1 MEHIK
6 NKTLCS
12 FHNPEL
18 IQSHLPHQVI
28 QVHPDGKLGHGRECM
43 RKNRVR
49 YSAQTISLLEEN
61 MAVFLTTTQWST
73 VRGGGEE
80 CMLAQLPTIWLVS
93 GPLWAVDGQWLVS
106 SAADVPISPSSL
118 RSLPMSSITKNFS
131 EDTATYLKSDEI
143 ELLRDSYCIY
153 LLVFWCM
160 GQGLK
165 LPESQLYR
173 HFRLFCKNLVQIHT
187 DSKFDAYHWVKKYES
202 TIQQM

>member
-1 MEHIK
+1 MQQI
-6 NKTLCS
+6 
-12 FHNPEL
+12 
-18 IQSHLPHQVI
+18 
-28 QVHPDGKLGHGRECM
+28 CM

-106 SAADVPISPSSL
+106 STADVPISPSSL

-131 EDTATYLKSDEI
+131 EDTATYAIIVMFILLFNYHCFRYLKSDEI

-165 LPESQLYR
+165 LPESQLYIS
-173 HFRLFCKNLVQIHT
+173 N
-187 DSKFDAYHWVKKYES
+187 
-202 TIQQM
+202 M

>member
-1 MEHIK
+1 
-6 NKTLCS
+6 
-12 FHNPEL
+12 
-18 IQSHLPHQVI
+18 
-28 QVHPDGKLGHGRECM
+28 
-43 RKNRVR
+43 
-49 YSAQTISLLEEN
+49 
-61 MAVFLTTTQWST
+61 MAVFLTPTQWSM
-73 VRGGGEE
+73 VCGGGEE

-106 SAADVPISPSSL
+106 STADVPISPSSL

-165 LPESQLYR
+165 LPESQLYISNMWVVMKI
-173 HFRLFCKNLVQIHT
+173 KNQDLRKSILY
-187 DSKFDAYHWVKKYES
+187 DSDSSRRPMRS
-202 TIQQM
+202 TTTLR